1 MRLSRL
7 AWALAVALVV
17 VPDLFTARLSAGEK
31 GVPRVEFDPPVRLNA
46 EGALIDTGEY
56 VAHAGPL
63 VTDLDADGKP
73 DLLVGNFAGHIQVY
87 LNKGSRQEPKYVAK
101 GLLKAGGED
110 AKIPNW

>member
-1 MRLSRL
+1 MRLTRL
-7 AWALAVALVV
+7 ALALAVAAVA
-17 VPDLFTARLSAGEK
+17 VPNLLIAVSAGE
-31 GVPRVEFDPPVRLNA
+31 GGAPRVGFDPPVRLKSD
-46 EGALIDTGEY
+46 GQLIDTGEY

-87 LNKGSRQEPKYVAK
+87 LNKGSRQEPEYVSQ
-101 GLLKAGGED
+101 GLLKAGGEN